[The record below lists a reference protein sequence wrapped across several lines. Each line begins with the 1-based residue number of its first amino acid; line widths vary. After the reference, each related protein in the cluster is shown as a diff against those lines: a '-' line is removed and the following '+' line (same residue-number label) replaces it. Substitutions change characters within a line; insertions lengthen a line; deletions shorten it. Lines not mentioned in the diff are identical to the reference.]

1 MAMTINPANDF
12 AIKQHNQAQ
21 TKPGLEKPTVR
32 VRAEDNSGT
41 QSSGKAAADSVEL
54 SSAVEKLPSAHSRL
68 ADFDQAQKT
77 MATLKNNIHQQSGR
91 MLQSQANISTKTAQS
106 LLEE

>member
-1 MAMTINPANDF
+1 MAMTISPANDF
-12 AIKQHNQAQ
+12 VIKQHNQAQ
-21 TKPGLEKPTVR
+21 TKPSLENQAAR
-32 VRAEDNSGT
+32 VRAEGNSGT
-41 QSSGKAAADSVEL
+41 QSSGKTSADSVEL

-68 ADFDQAQKT
+68 ANFDQAQET

-91 MLQSQANISTKTAQS
+91 TLQIQANISTKTAQA